1 MRTVLLIVFLILSF
15 SITAHSWEKVPVPD
29 YVDKKVKSPWNF
41 YEDFEDQKVGKLK
54 LKKLTINNKGAGL
67 KPFKIKK
74 DLVAISILK
83 LQLNM
88 DGIMILIKKKEKKQK
103 EQNFRQSK
111 KEL

>member
-1 MRTVLLIVFLILSF
+1 MKKVLLSFVLIFSF
-15 SITAHSWEKVPVPD
+15 PITAYSWEKVPVSD
-29 YVDKKVKSPWNF
+29 YVDKKKKSPWNF
-41 YEDFEDQKVGKLK
+41 FEDFEKQKEGKLK

-74 DLVAISILK
+74 DFNGNKYLEVTVK
-83 LQLNM
+83 HGWNN
-88 DGIMILIKKKEKKQK
+88 DPYKKKEKKQK